1 MPVLSGF
8 DIAKQLVNAMRERPQ
23 IVMMLGTDD
32 LTSKLARIRTLG
44 VDNYV
49 VKPVRRA
56 ELFAAITRAL
66 AGVPAPARDIVAA
79 PAISPVATSSA
90 TLDRAL
96 RILIVDDSHDNRA
109 LIEAYLKKTPYL
121 LIEAEDGQQAIDKFI
136 AGRFDLVLMDIQ
148 MPNVDGYEATERI
161 RGWERENGRHRTPVV
176 ALTASALDDAADR
189 TRAAGCDAHVTKP
202 VKKSTLLHAIRDAVE
217 EHP

>member
-8 DIAKQLVNAMRERPQ
+8 DIAKQLVSAMPERPQ

-32 LTSKLARIRTLG
+32 LTSKLGGIRTLG

-66 AGVPAPARDIVAA
+66 ARVPVQARDIVAA

-90 TLDRAL
+90 PLDRPL
-96 RILIVDDSHDNRA
+96 RSLI
-109 LIEAYLKKTPYL
+109 
-121 LIEAEDGQQAIDKFI
+121 
-136 AGRFDLVLMDIQ
+136 
-148 MPNVDGYEATERI
+148 
-161 RGWERENGRHRTPVV
+161 
-176 ALTASALDDAADR
+176 AD
-189 TRAAGCDAHVTKP
+189 
-202 VKKSTLLHAIRDAVE
+202 
-217 EHP
+217 